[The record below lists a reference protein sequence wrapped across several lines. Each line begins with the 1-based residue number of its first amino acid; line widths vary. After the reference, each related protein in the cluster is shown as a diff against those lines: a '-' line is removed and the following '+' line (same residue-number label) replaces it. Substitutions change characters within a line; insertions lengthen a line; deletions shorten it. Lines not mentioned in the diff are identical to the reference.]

1 MNGCIFSTNEIF
13 IHAELDYC
21 SLSTPVTLCEVL
33 CAERIPGERPIH
45 CTMAKLF
52 IGGLA
57 WHTTDDTLY
66 EGFQQFGKVEE
77 AVVVK
82 DRDTNRSRGFGFVR
96 FATRAEAD
104 DALQRMNNTEFDG
117 RIIRVDHAQD
127 NRQGGSARGSGF
139 AGRGGY
145 TTPMNTAG
153 GYGQSGAQARNPNTV
168 GFGRGAEYP
177 PQYGQYNPQYQ
188 QPGAPYGGGGQPQGG
203 GDPYGQGHGQGQG
216 QQGPYRQ

>member
-1 MNGCIFSTNEIF
+1 
-13 IHAELDYC
+13 
-21 SLSTPVTLCEVL
+21 
-33 CAERIPGERPIH
+33 
-45 CTMAKLF
+45 MAKLF

-57 WHTTDDTLY
+57 WHTTDETLY

-96 FATRAEAD
+96 FATKPEAD
-104 DALQRMNNTEFDG
+104 EALQRMNNTEFDG

-127 NRQGGSARGSGF
+127 NRQGGAGRGGGF

-145 TTPMNTAG
+145 TMPATTAG
-153 GYGQSGAQARNPNTV
+153 GYAQPGTQARNPNTI
-168 GFGRGAEYP
+168 GYGRGASYP

-188 QPGAPYGGGGQPQGG
+188 QPGGPYAGGQPPQGG
-203 GDPYGQGHGQGQG
+203 NDPYG